1 MPQRTRRLVNYC
13 VASWTVGCSSLIR
26 LCGVTDWLFAPSWPT
41 YAEKSIR
48 LMSKSKTNSDCGCP
62 TGDCEPSRRQ
72 FFSRGAQS
80 IAAIGV
86 AVQSGATAQAAR
98 PKPDG
103 WLPTGLGQ
111 TRDMTAANGLVY
123 VAGDLAVAVLKP
135 SGEMVRQIPFAEA
148 PRCIAVAKRRLI
160 VGLRDRVLL
169 CDLDGKTLSETKRL
183 AKGAALTSLA
193 VAEDGT
199 IFAADGGS
207 RSIWRISAAGEVL
220 DRIAGGKGG
229 QFAVPKSFFPITW
242 ADGGLVVAHPGR
254 HRVERYDADGELLA
268 RWGKRS
274 RGLDGF
280 SGCCNP
286 VSVAV
291 TGAGEF
297 VTAERGQPRIKLFDK
312 AGKFHAEIAGPE
324 AFDVTEHERVDTD
337 AELATCQN
345 GGIEVALLGDQVVA
359 LDHTTAS
366 FRLFDLA

>member
-1 MPQRTRRLVNYC
+1 M
-13 VASWTVGCSSLIR
+13 
-26 LCGVTDWLFAPSWPT
+26 
-41 YAEKSIR
+41 
-48 LMSKSKTNSDCGCP
+48 
-62 TGDCEPSRRQ
+62 
-72 FFSRGAQS
+72 
-80 IAAIGV
+80 
-86 AVQSGATAQAAR
+86 QSGATARAAR

-111 TRDMTAANGLVY
+111 TRDMAVAAGVVY
-123 VAGDLAVAVLKP
+123 VAGDSAVAVLKP
-135 SGEMVRQIPFAEA
+135 SGEPVRRISFAEA

-169 CDLDGKTLSETKRL
+169 CDLDGKSLSKTKRL
-183 AKGAALTSLA
+183 AKDAALTSLA
-193 VAEDGT
+193 VAADGT

-207 RSIWRISAAGEVL
+207 SSIWRISPDGDVL
-220 DRIAGGKGG
+220 DRLAGGKGG
-229 QFAVPKSFFPITW
+229 RFAVPKSFVPITW

-291 TGAGEF
+291 TGGGEF

-312 AGKFHAEIAGPE
+312 AGKFRAEIAGPE
-324 AFDVTEHERVDTD
+324 AFDATEHEQVDTD
-337 AELATCQN
+337 AELVTCQN
-345 GGIEVALLGDQVVA
+345 GGIEVELLGEQVVV

>member
-1 MPQRTRRLVNYC
+1 
-13 VASWTVGCSSLIR
+13 
-26 LCGVTDWLFAPSWPT
+26 
-41 YAEKSIR
+41 
-48 LMSKSKTNSDCGCP
+48 MSKSKTNSDCGCP

-207 RSIWRISAAGEVL
+207 LSIWRISAAGEVL

>member
-1 MPQRTRRLVNYC
+1 M
-13 VASWTVGCSSLIR
+13 
-26 LCGVTDWLFAPSWPT
+26 
-41 YAEKSIR
+41 
-48 LMSKSKTNSDCGCP
+48 
-62 TGDCEPSRRQ
+62 
-72 FFSRGAQS
+72 
-80 IAAIGV
+80 
-86 AVQSGATAQAAR
+86 AVQSGATARATR

-111 TRDMTAANGLVY
+111 TRDMAVAAGVVY
-123 VAGDLAVAVLKP
+123 VAGDSAVAVLKP
-135 SGEMVRQIPFAEA
+135 SGEPVRRISFAEA
-148 PRCIAVAKRRLI
+148 PRCIAMAKRRLI

-169 CDLDGKTLSETKRL
+169 CDLDGKLLSKTKRL
-183 AKGAALTSLA
+183 AKDAALTSLA
-193 VAEDGT
+193 VAADGT

-207 RSIWRISAAGEVL
+207 SSIWRISPDGDVL
-220 DRIAGGKGG
+220 DRLAGGKGG
-229 QFAVPKSFFPITW
+229 RFAVPKSFFPITW

-291 TGAGEF
+291 TGGGEF

-312 AGKFHAEIAGPE
+312 AGKFRAEIAGPE
-324 AFDVTEHERVDTD
+324 AFDATEHEQVDTD
-337 AELATCQN
+337 AELVTCQN
-345 GGIEVALLGDQVVA
+345 GGIEVELLGEQVVA

>member
-1 MPQRTRRLVNYC
+1 
-13 VASWTVGCSSLIR
+13 
-26 LCGVTDWLFAPSWPT
+26 
-41 YAEKSIR
+41 
-48 LMSKSKTNSDCGCP
+48 MSKSKTNATPDCGCP
-62 TGDCEPSRRQ
+62 TGDCRPSRRQ
-72 FFSRGAQS
+72 FFSSGAQS

-86 AVQSGATAQAAR
+86 AVQSGATARAAR
-98 PKPDG
+98 LKPSG

-111 TRDMTAANGLVY
+111 TRDMTVADGLVY
-123 VAGDLAVAVLKP
+123 VAGDSAVAVLKP
-135 SGEMVRQIPFAEA
+135 GGEPVRRMEFAEA
-148 PRCIAVAKRRLI
+148 PRCIAVAKRRLV

-169 CDLDGKTLSETKRL
+169 CDLDGETQAETKRL

-207 RSIWRISAAGEVL
+207 SSIWRISPDGEVL
-220 DRIAGGKGG
+220 DRLAGGKGG
-229 QFAVPKSFFPITW
+229 RFAVPKSFFPITW

-274 RGLDGF
+274 RGLAGF

-291 TGAGEF
+291 TDSGEF
-297 VTAERGQPRIKLFDK
+297 VTAERGQPRIKLFGKD
-312 AGKFHAEIAGPE
+312 GKFRSVIAGPE
-324 AFDVTEHERVDTD
+324 AFDAEEHEQVDTD
-337 AELATCQN
+337 AELVTCQN
-345 GGIEVALLGDQVVA
+345 GGIEVGLLGDQVVA

>member
-1 MPQRTRRLVNYC
+1 
-13 VASWTVGCSSLIR
+13 
-26 LCGVTDWLFAPSWPT
+26 
-41 YAEKSIR
+41 
-48 LMSKSKTNSDCGCP
+48 MSKSKSNSSDCGCP
-62 TGDCEPSRRQ
+62 TDDCQPSRRQ

-86 AVQSGATAQAAR
+86 AVQSGATARAAR

-111 TRDMTAANGLVY
+111 TRDMAVAAGVVY
-123 VAGDLAVAVLKP
+123 VAGDSAVAVLKP
-135 SGEMVRQIPFAEA
+135 SGEPVRRISFAEA

-169 CDLDGKTLSETKRL
+169 CDLDGKLLSKTKRL
-183 AKGAALTSLA
+183 AKDAALTSLA
-193 VAEDGT
+193 VAADGT

-207 RSIWRISAAGEVL
+207 SSIWRISPDGDVL
-220 DRIAGGKGG
+220 DRLAGGKGG
-229 QFAVPKSFFPITW
+229 RFAVPKSFFPITW

-291 TGAGEF
+291 TGGGEF

-312 AGKFHAEIAGPE
+312 AGKFRAEIAGPE
-324 AFDVTEHERVDTD
+324 AFDATEHEQVDTD
-337 AELATCQN
+337 AELVTCQN
-345 GGIEVALLGDQVVA
+345 GGIEVELLGEQVVA

>member
-1 MPQRTRRLVNYC
+1 
-13 VASWTVGCSSLIR
+13 
-26 LCGVTDWLFAPSWPT
+26 
-41 YAEKSIR
+41 
-48 LMSKSKTNSDCGCP
+48 MSKSKTNSPDCGCP
-62 TGDCEPSRRQ
+62 ADDCQPSRRQ

-86 AVQSGATAQAAR
+86 AVQSGATARAAR

-111 TRDMTAANGLVY
+111 TRDIAVADGVIY
-123 VAGDLAVAVLKP
+123 VAGDSAVAVLKP
-135 SGEMVRQIPFAEA
+135 SGESVRRISFTEA

-183 AKGAALTSLA
+183 AKDAALTSLA
-193 VAEDGT
+193 VAADGT

-207 RSIWRISAAGEVL
+207 SSIWRISPDGDVL
-220 DRIAGGKGG
+220 DRLAGGKGG
-229 QFAVPKSFFPITW
+229 RFAVPKSFFPITW

-291 TGAGEF
+291 TGSGEF

-312 AGKFHAEIAGPE
+312 AGKFRAEIAGPE
-324 AFDVTEHERVDTD
+324 AFDATEHEQVDTD
-337 AELATCQN
+337 AELVTCQN
-345 GGIEVALLGDQVVA
+345 GGIEVELLGEQVVA

>member
-1 MPQRTRRLVNYC
+1 MT
-13 VASWTVGCSSLIR
+13 VA
-26 LCGVTDWLFAPSWPT
+26 D
-41 YAEKSIR
+41 
-48 LMSKSKTNSDCGCP
+48 
-62 TGDCEPSRRQ
+62 
-72 FFSRGAQS
+72 
-80 IAAIGV
+80 
-86 AVQSGATAQAAR
+86 
-98 PKPDG
+98 
-103 WLPTGLGQ
+103 
-111 TRDMTAANGLVY
+111 GLVY
-123 VAGDLAVAVLKP
+123 VAGDSAVAVLKP
-135 SGEMVRQIPFAEA
+135 NGKPVRQMEFAKA

-169 CDLDGKTLSETKRL
+169 CDLDGKTRSETKRL

-207 RSIWRISAAGEVL
+207 SSIWRISAAGEVL

-229 QFAVPKSFFPITW
+229 RFAVPKSFFPITW

-291 TGAGEF
+291 TGSGEF

-312 AGKFHAEIAGPE
+312 AGKFRAVIAGPE
-324 AFDVTEHERVDTD
+324 AFDVTEHEQVDTD

-345 GGIEVALLGDQVVA
+345 GGIEVELLGDQVVA

-366 FRLFDLA
+366 FRLFDLS